1 MAPSM
6 AASSRAP
13 PSNSFFLCL
22 ILLFL
27 HFFASSTCLLVYDRQ
42 TLLDIKDGLSY
53 NFPEFKFC
61 NTDAPFADPPFISP
75 ETPLFSGPGGRK
87 RRRRGRRSG
96 VLVRLRRRTNR
107 PPLPSLLLANVQ
119 SLENKLCELRARI
132 SFQREMRDCCVICLT
147 ETWLS
152 DKVPDSA
159 IQLPGFS
166 VHRADRSQDL
176 TGKSRGGGVCFM
188 INNSWCDYANVHPV
202 KSFCSPDLEYLM
214 IKCRPFWLPR
224 EFTAVIIT
232 AVYIPPQA
240 DTDRALRELYSAI
253 SSEETAH
260 PEAAFITAGDFNKGN
275 LKKVSPKLHQHIHFN
290 TRGDRLLDHCYT
302 SFRDAYKALPRA
314 PFGQSDHRSI
324 LLLPAYRQ
332 KLKQEAPTRRA
343 VHCWTDQSESA
354 LRDCFD
360 HADWEM
366 FHVAARDI
374 DEYTDSVCGFIRK
387 CVEDVVPSRTVKSF
401 PNQKPW
407 INGDVR
413 AALAA
418 RSTAF
423 ASANTSDYKHAH
435 YQLRKTIKAAKREYR
450 DRVEQQFDNPR
461 SMWQGLNTITDFRG
475 KTSTPQTTASLCE
488 DLNVFYARFDTA
500 NTMRPDSV
508 RTADDVS
515 AHTVSE
521 EDVRRCFRKVNARK
535 ATGPDG
541 IPGRVLKS
549 CAAQLAGVFTHIF
562 NLSLSLSVVPACFKM
577 ATIVPVPKSST
588 ISSLNDW
595 RPVALTPI
603 VSKCFEKLVRDFIC
617 SALPDS
623 LDPLQ
628 FAYRHNRS
636 TDDAIALTLHTA
648 LSHLEKRDTYVRM
661 LFVDY
666 SSAFNTIVPSKLD
679 RKLQDLGLS
688 SSLCSWI
695 LSFLSDRRQVVRLGS
710 ITSSP
715 ITLNTGAPQ
724 GCVLS
729 PLLYSLYTYDC
740 TATNNS
746 NIIVKFADDTT
757 VVGLITNGDETAYR
771 EEVSAL
777 THWCQDNHLTLNVAK
792 TKELIVDFRRCR
804 EVHTPITINGAAV
817 ERVSS
822 FRFLGVHLAEDLT
835 WSVHTNKT
843 VKKAQQRLFFLRRLK
858 RFGMSPRI
866 LRTFYH
872 CAIESIL
879 TGCITTWYGNS
890 TAYNCKALQ
899 RVVRCSERIIG
910 GELPSLQDIYR
921 KRCLRKAGRIIKDS
935 SHPSHKLF
943 RLLPSGRRFCSIRSR
958 TSRLRDSFFHQAIR
972 LLNTS

>member
-1 MAPSM
+1 
-6 AASSRAP
+6 
-13 PSNSFFLCL
+13 
-22 ILLFL
+22 
-27 HFFASSTCLLVYDRQ
+27 
-42 TLLDIKDGLSY
+42 
-53 NFPEFKFC
+53 
-61 NTDAPFADPPFISP
+61 
-75 ETPLFSGPGGRK
+75 
-87 RRRRGRRSG
+87 
-96 VLVRLRRRTNR
+96 
-107 PPLPSLLLANVQ
+107 
-119 SLENKLCELRARI
+119 
-132 SFQREMRDCCVICLT
+132 
-147 ETWLS
+147 
-152 DKVPDSA
+152 
-159 IQLPGFS
+159 
-166 VHRADRSQDL
+166 
-176 TGKSRGGGVCFM
+176 M

-214 IKCRPFWLPR
+214 VKCRPFWLPR

-302 SFRDAYKALPRA
+302 PFQDAYKALLRS

-332 KLKQEAPTRRA
+332 KLKQEAPTLRA
-343 VHCWTDQSESA
+343 VHRWSDQSEST

-366 FHVAARDI
+366 FHVAANDI

-387 CVEDVVPSRTVKSF
+387 CVEDVIPSRTLKSF

-413 AALAA
+413 TALAA

-450 DRVEQQFDNPR
+450 DRVEQQFDN
-461 SMWQGLNTITDFRG
+461 SL
-475 KTSTPQTTASLCE
+475 TTAT
-488 DLNVFYARFDTA
+488 R
-500 NTMRPDSV
+500 
-508 RTADDVS
+508 
-515 AHTVSE
+515 
-521 EDVRRCFRKVNARK
+521 
-535 ATGPDG
+535 
-541 IPGRVLKS
+541 
-549 CAAQLAGVFTHIF
+549 
-562 NLSLSLSVVPACFKM
+562 
-577 ATIVPVPKSST
+577 
-588 ISSLNDW
+588 
-595 RPVALTPI
+595 
-603 VSKCFEKLVRDFIC
+603 
-617 SALPDS
+617 
-623 LDPLQ
+623 
-628 FAYRHNRS
+628 
-636 TDDAIALTLHTA
+636 
-648 LSHLEKRDTYVRM
+648 
-661 LFVDY
+661 
-666 SSAFNTIVPSKLD
+666 
-679 RKLQDLGLS
+679 
-688 SSLCSWI
+688 
-695 LSFLSDRRQVVRLGS
+695 
-710 ITSSP
+710 
-715 ITLNTGAPQ
+715 
-724 GCVLS
+724 
-729 PLLYSLYTYDC
+729 
-740 TATNNS
+740 NS

-835 WSVHTNKT
+835 WSGH
-843 VKKAQQRLFFLRRLK
+843 
-858 RFGMSPRI
+858 I
-866 LRTFYH
+866 LRTFYR

-899 RVVRCSERIIG
+899 RVVRCAERIIG

>member
-13 PSNSFFLCL
+13 PSNGFLLCL

-27 HFFASSTCLLVYDRQ
+27 YFFTSSTCLLVYDRQ

-96 VLVRLRRRTNR
+96 VLVRLRRRTYR

-275 LKKVSPKLHQHIHFN
+275 LKKVSPKLHQHILFN
-290 TRGDRLLDHCYT
+290 TRGNRLLDHCYT

-314 PFGQSDHRSI
+314 PFGQSDHCSI

-413 AALAA
+413 AA

-461 SMWQGLNTITDFRG
+461 SIGLLGEWMHGQG
-475 KTSTPQTTASLCE
+475 QE
-488 DLNVFYARFDTA
+488 
-500 NTMRPDSV
+500 
-508 RTADDVS
+508 
-515 AHTVSE
+515 
-521 EDVRRCFRKVNARK
+521 
-535 ATGPDG
+535 
-541 IPGRVLKS
+541 
-549 CAAQLAGVFTHIF
+549 
-562 NLSLSLSVVPACFKM
+562 
-577 ATIVPVPKSST
+577 
-588 ISSLNDW
+588 
-595 RPVALTPI
+595 
-603 VSKCFEKLVRDFIC
+603 
-617 SALPDS
+617 
-623 LDPLQ
+623 
-628 FAYRHNRS
+628 
-636 TDDAIALTLHTA
+636 
-648 LSHLEKRDTYVRM
+648 
-661 LFVDY
+661 
-666 SSAFNTIVPSKLD
+666 
-679 RKLQDLGLS
+679 QD
-688 SSLCSWI
+688 
-695 LSFLSDRRQVVRLGS
+695 
-710 ITSSP
+710 
-715 ITLNTGAPQ
+715 
-724 GCVLS
+724 
-729 PLLYSLYTYDC
+729 
-740 TATNNS
+740 
-746 NIIVKFADDTT
+746 
-757 VVGLITNGDETAYR
+757 
-771 EEVSAL
+771 
-777 THWCQDNHLTLNVAK
+777 
-792 TKELIVDFRRCR
+792 
-804 EVHTPITINGAAV
+804 
-817 ERVSS
+817 
-822 FRFLGVHLAEDLT
+822 
-835 WSVHTNKT
+835 
-843 VKKAQQRLFFLRRLK
+843 
-858 RFGMSPRI
+858 
-866 LRTFYH
+866 
-872 CAIESIL
+872 
-879 TGCITTWYGNS
+879 
-890 TAYNCKALQ
+890 
-899 RVVRCSERIIG
+899 
-910 GELPSLQDIYR
+910 
-921 KRCLRKAGRIIKDS
+921 
-935 SHPSHKLF
+935 
-943 RLLPSGRRFCSIRSR
+943 
-958 TSRLRDSFFHQAIR
+958 
-972 LLNTS
+972 

>member
-1 MAPSM
+1 
-6 AASSRAP
+6 
-13 PSNSFFLCL
+13 
-22 ILLFL
+22 
-27 HFFASSTCLLVYDRQ
+27 
-42 TLLDIKDGLSY
+42 
-53 NFPEFKFC
+53 
-61 NTDAPFADPPFISP
+61 
-75 ETPLFSGPGGRK
+75 
-87 RRRRGRRSG
+87 
-96 VLVRLRRRTNR
+96 
-107 PPLPSLLLANVQ
+107 
-119 SLENKLCELRARI
+119 
-132 SFQREMRDCCVICLT
+132 
-147 ETWLS
+147 
-152 DKVPDSA
+152 
-159 IQLPGFS
+159 
-166 VHRADRSQDL
+166 
-176 TGKSRGGGVCFM
+176 
-188 INNSWCDYANVHPV
+188 
-202 KSFCSPDLEYLM
+202 
-214 IKCRPFWLPR
+214 
-224 EFTAVIIT
+224 
-232 AVYIPPQA
+232 
-240 DTDRALRELYSAI
+240 
-253 SSEETAH
+253 
-260 PEAAFITAGDFNKGN
+260 
-275 LKKVSPKLHQHIHFN
+275 
-290 TRGDRLLDHCYT
+290 
-302 SFRDAYKALPRA
+302 
-314 PFGQSDHRSI
+314 
-324 LLLPAYRQ
+324 
-332 KLKQEAPTRRA
+332 
-343 VHCWTDQSESA
+343 
-354 LRDCFD
+354 
-360 HADWEM
+360 
-366 FHVAARDI
+366 
-374 DEYTDSVCGFIRK
+374 
-387 CVEDVVPSRTVKSF
+387 
-401 PNQKPW
+401 
-407 INGDVR
+407 
-413 AALAA
+413 
-418 RSTAF
+418 
-423 ASANTSDYKHAH
+423 
-435 YQLRKTIKAAKREYR
+435 
-450 DRVEQQFDNPR
+450 
-461 SMWQGLNTITDFRG
+461 
-475 KTSTPQTTASLCE
+475 
-488 DLNVFYARFDTA
+488 
-500 NTMRPDSV
+500 
-508 RTADDVS
+508 
-515 AHTVSE
+515 
-521 EDVRRCFRKVNARK
+521 
-535 ATGPDG
+535 
-541 IPGRVLKS
+541 
-549 CAAQLAGVFTHIF
+549 
-562 NLSLSLSVVPACFKM
+562 M

-648 LSHLEKRDTYVRM
+648 LSHLEKRDMYVRM

-740 TATNNS
+740 TATNSS

-777 THWCQDNHLTLNVAK
+777 THWCQDNHLTRNVAK

-858 RFGMSPRI
+858 RFSMSPRI
-866 LRTFYH
+866 LRTFYR